1 MFLLP
6 IFNIT
11 LYPEQPNFGG
21 FADFEAADIRNTR
34 RQVILVSRAIPR
46 GSNDV
51 TDVGLINSKKEFKIM
66 S

>member
-1 MFLLP
+1 M
-6 IFNIT
+6 
-11 LYPEQPNFGG
+11 YPEQPNFGG